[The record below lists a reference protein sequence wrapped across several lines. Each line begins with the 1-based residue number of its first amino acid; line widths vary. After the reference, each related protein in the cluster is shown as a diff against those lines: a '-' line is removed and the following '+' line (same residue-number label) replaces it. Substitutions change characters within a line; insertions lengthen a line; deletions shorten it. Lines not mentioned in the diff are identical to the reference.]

1 MQIDCVVE
9 AVRLLARTEAIL
21 LDPVYADKMM
31 TGLTQ
36 RAMASKAASGALEK
50 FHFNSNKPNEYV
62 GQNPITHII
71 RSARRVAPLTV

>member
-1 MQIDCVVE
+1 MQIDRVVE
-9 AVRLLARTEAIL
+9 AVQLLARTEAIL

-50 FHFNSNKPNEYV
+50 FYFNSNKSNEYA
-62 GQNPITHII
+62 GQNPIMHII
-71 RSARRVAPLTV
+71 RVARRVAPLTV